1 MHLYLGSSA
10 TQTPARWEGQWV
22 LKERTCK
29 RAQARGELAQKGG
42 VKKEDRNRNALTSWG
57 ILFLFDPRRPMAPVP
72 RQAAQDR
79 ALWRR
84 LCALRPILTA
94 PAELASL
101 VLLSHCLL
109 SFLILF
115 SPTLNFNCAKA
126 SLSGRSRG
134 NAIPCIPPGAMGR
147 KGARPSPVPAAPAP
161 AYVPGPAQSSAVSPS
176 KNAKNF
182 LYSILLFLFMGK

>member
-42 VKKEDRNRNALTSWG
+42 VKKEDRNALTSWG
-57 ILFLFDPRRPMAPVP
+57 SPLFFSIRPPSP
-72 RQAAQDR
+72 DGTRQAAQDR

-161 AYVPGPAQSSAVSPS
+161 AYVSGPAQSSAVSPS